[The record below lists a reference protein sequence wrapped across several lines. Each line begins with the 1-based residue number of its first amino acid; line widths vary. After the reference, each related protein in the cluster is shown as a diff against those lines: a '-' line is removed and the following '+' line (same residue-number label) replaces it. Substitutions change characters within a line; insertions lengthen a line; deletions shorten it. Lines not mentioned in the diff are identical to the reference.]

1 MNMIGLQHDLRH
13 GPYSVYLFEYSDGRK
28 YVGSTGQKPENRWK
42 KGYNPQVT
50 AANEREDGID
60 KVKKSVLRTGLNK
73 QENRFFEPFYAAK
86 HKAYTNGYNIL
97 PSGSSC
103 AVLQIDKENFEP
115 VARWDSAYQA
125 EKALGIPHN
134 NILEAIHGK
143 KRHSAGGF
151 YWCYAN
157 CLYLPGH
164 LQRIMDKAKEKAAT
178 TAAECSTVAEK
189 GDSAIDK
196 EE

>member
-1 MNMIGLQHDLRH
+1 MNMMGFQHNLGH

-50 AANEREDGID
+50 AANEREGGID

-73 QENRFFEPFYAAK
+73 QENRFFEPYYAAK
-86 HKAYTNGYNIL
+86 YHAYTNGYNIR
-97 PSGSSC
+97 PAGSSC
-103 AVLQIDKENFEP
+103 AVLQIDMKTFEP

-125 EKALGIPHN
+125 EKALGIPRN

-157 CLYLPGH
+157 ALYLPEH
-164 LQRIMDKAKEKAAT
+164 LRRIKNKAAQKAAT
-178 TAAECSTVAEK
+178 TAVECSSVAEK
-189 GDSAIDK
+189 GGSAIDK
-196 EE
+196 AE

>member
-1 MNMIGLQHDLRH
+1 MNMIGLQHDLGH

-50 AANEREDGID
+50 AANEREGGID

-86 HKAYTNGYNIL
+86 HKAYTNGYNIR

-151 YWCYAN
+151 YWCWATAI
-157 CLYLPGH
+157 CLPEH
-164 LQRIMDKAKEKAAT
+164 LQRLMEKAAQKAGQA
-178 TAAECSTVAEK
+178 AAERPAHADREGGQT
-189 GDSAIDK
+189 
-196 EE
+196 